1 MNKLLLGIA
10 AAMLALTS
18 ANAET
23 YPIRPITVVVPFA
36 AGGVT
41 DIVARIVSDR
51 MKTALGQPV
60 VVENQGGAGG
70 TIGVTR
76 VHRAAPDGYTLVVGQ
91 WTSHVGGGAMYPL
104 NYDIVN
110 DFQPI
115 SVLSTGPL
123 WIVGNKDIP
132 ANNIKELV
140 AWLKANPNRG
150 STGTTGVGS
159 GIHMCMVYFQNN
171 TGTKFPLV
179 PYRGA
184 APIMQDLISG
194 QIDLSCPEAGQ
205 TLPQY
210 RAGSIK
216 AFGVLTKKRWFAAPD
231 VPTVDESGLPGVE
244 MPFWHGMWAP
254 KGTPKEVTEKLI
266 AAVRES
272 LADPAVRQ
280 RFTDL
285 GHEVAPVEQQSP
297 QGLYAM
303 HKADTEKWWP
313 IIKAADIKP
322 Q

>member
-1 MNKLLLGIA
+1 
-10 AAMLALTS
+10 
-18 ANAET
+18 
-23 YPIRPITVVVPFA
+23 
-36 AGGVT
+36 
-41 DIVARIVSDR
+41 
-51 MKTALGQPV
+51 
-60 VVENQGGAGG
+60 
-70 TIGVTR
+70 
-76 VHRAAPDGYTLVVGQ
+76 
-91 WTSHVGGGAMYPL
+91 
-104 NYDIVN
+104 
-110 DFQPI
+110 
-115 SVLSTGPL
+115 
-123 WIVGNKDIP
+123 
-132 ANNIKELV
+132 
-140 AWLKANPNRG
+140 
-150 STGTTGVGS
+150 
-159 GIHMCMVYFQNN
+159 
-171 TGTKFPLV
+171 
-179 PYRGA
+179 
-184 APIMQDLISG
+184 MQDLISG

-216 AFGVLTKKRWFAAPD
+216 AFGVLTKRRWFAAPD